1 MDVLALDQQLCF
13 ALYKAS
19 RAVTSVY
26 RPALAELDLTYPQYL
41 VMLALWERDGR
52 EVRDLGHELEL
63 DTGTLSPL
71 LRRLERRR
79 LVRRER
85 QAADERRVTVRLTA
99 TGAALRERAFALPQ
113 LLAPRTG
120 LTGEEVAELRSTLD
134 RLTRTVHQAA

>member
-1 MDVLALDQQLCF
+1 VDVLALDQQLCF

-52 EVRDLGHELEL
+52 EVRDLGRELEL

-85 QAADERRVTVRLTA
+85 QAADERRVAVYLTA
-99 TGAALRERAFALPQ
+99 AGAALRERAIAVPQ

-120 LTGEEVAELRSTLD
+120 LTGEEMAELRSALD
-134 RLTRTVHQAA
+134 RLTRTVHRAA

>member
-19 RAVTSVY
+19 RALTSVY

-52 EVRDLGHELEL
+52 EVRDLGRELEL

-71 LRRLERRR
+71 LRRLERGR

-85 QAADERRVTVRLTA
+85 QAADERRVAVHLTA
-99 TGAALRERAFALPQ
+99 AGAALRERAIAVPLLP
-113 LLAPRTG
+113 ASRSG
-120 LTGEEVAELRSTLD
+120 LTAGETAELRSTLD
-134 RLTRTVHQAA
+134 RLTRTVHRAA

>member
-26 RPALAELDLTYPQYL
+26 RPALAELGLTYPQYL

-52 EVRDLGHELEL
+52 EVRDLARELEL

-71 LRRLERRR
+71 LRRLERGQ

-85 QAADERRVTVRLTA
+85 RAADERRVAVHLTA
-99 TGAALRERAFALPQ
+99 AGAALRERAIAVPH

-120 LTGEEVAELRSTLD
+120 LTREEITELRSTLD
-134 RLTRTVHQAA
+134 RLAGTVHRAA